1 MDFKSIVICLIIIKV
16 LMALRVSMDLLGVP
30 MVEFFPVEAV
40 KQFNQIVLL
49 LFRVFILLFFY
60 ELYKNPKLLFGDS
73 EQQNGG

>member
-16 LMALRVSMDLLGVP
+16 LMALRVSLDLLGVP

-49 LFRVFILLFFY
+49 LFRIFILLFFY
-60 ELYKNPKLLFGDS
+60 ELYKNPQLLFDDS